1 MTEVQRRDD
10 NPSGE
15 RSQAD
20 FKVHANEL
28 ARHAGHPDITREQLD
43 GATAIELAF
52 AIEGREGNDYVTPW
66 TPASS

>member
-1 MTEVQRRDD
+1 M
-10 NPSGE
+10 
-15 RSQAD
+15 
-20 FKVHANEL
+20 